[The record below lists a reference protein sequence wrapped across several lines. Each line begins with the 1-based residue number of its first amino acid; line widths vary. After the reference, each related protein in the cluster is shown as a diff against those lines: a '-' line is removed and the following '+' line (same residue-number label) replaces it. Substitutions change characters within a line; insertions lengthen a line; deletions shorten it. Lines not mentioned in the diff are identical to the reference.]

1 MDACAQKGCH
11 MSITE
16 MVDSMKKAGLV
27 LSGAVAGVLLSVGLT
42 AYADKQQGVG
52 ALPIEDIQKFSQ
64 VMALIKDNYV
74 DEVSDKKLIENAI
87 SGMVKELDPHSS
99 YFDEKDFKE
108 LKEGISGKF
117 SGVGMEVQPGKGGS
131 VMVVAPIEDS
141 PAFKAGILSGD
152 LIVSI
157 DGKPV
162 SEMRGLT
169 EAVSRLRGQEGT
181 EVRIAIMR
189 TGESKPI
196 LKTLTRA
203 VIKTQSVKAKMVEP
217 GYAWIRITQFQEP
230 TFKDFVSKLKE
241 MNSQGQ
247 LKGLVLD
254 LRNDPGGSLETAI
267 GVTSAFIPRDKVVV
281 SSRGLNSPNREY
293 KSVPSDYSHAVG
305 DFLAEL
311 PEIYKSVP
319 MVVLVNGGSASAS
332 EIVAGALQDYK
343 RATIMGSQ
351 TFGKGSVQSIL
362 PLGSAGGIK
371 LTTARYF
378 TPNGRSIQAK
388 GIEPDVVVEEQIT
401 QKAAA
406 SAQTP
411 LRLREADLEH
421 HLSNP
426 SDKSTPKSVTP
437 LTPVEQKEDK
447 PESTVNPRDPN
458 PKTDNQL
465 GQALNI
471 LKVQRIL
478 ESKNTNPAKP

>member
-1 MDACAQKGCH
+1 

-74 DEVSDKKLIENAI
+74 DEVSDQKLIENAI

-311 PEIYKSVP
+311 PEVYKNVP

-351 TFGKGSVQSIL
+351 TFGKGSVQQVM
-362 PLGSAGGIK
+362 PLDRQGKTGVK
-371 LTTARYF
+371 LTVARYY
-378 TPNGRSIQAK
+378 TPNGTSLQAR
-388 GIEPDVVVEEQIT
+388 GVIPDIFVDDFADARTVHY
-401 QKAAA
+401 
-406 SAQTP
+406 S
-411 LRLREADLEH
+411 RESDLPN
-421 HLSNP
+421 HLSND
-426 SDKSTPKSVTP
+426 SGVATDKKRDLWDEWAKEEDEPKKDPNEPPFRYGSENDFP
-437 LTPVEQKEDK
+437 LNQAIKHLKGEAVQVSKKLQATV
-447 PESTVNPRDPN
+447 STVGKD
-458 PKTDNQL
+458 
-465 GQALNI
+465 A
-471 LKVQRIL
+471 
-478 ESKNTNPAKP
+478 AKP